1 MNRKKIRLLKIIFK
15 IFIMTFIIF
24 IIIGFVLIKSK
35 LITLLSLSKV
45 DDHPLYIMT
54 YDGGYHFDDY
64 LKVGSKNPQEFLKFF
79 YNKLL
84 ISNQNNIIKNY
95 KFACS
100 SFFSMNENNQY
111 IFGRNYDYLG
121 KYTSLILFT
130 KPPNGYASVSMVNI
144 EWAKNSNIFGKPNSH
159 PVTSWENRISLLA
172 APYFPFDGMNEYGL
186 VVSVNSVTRSK
197 ASFDPDKITIG
208 YTQAIRLMLDH
219 ARNIDEAVSL
229 LRQYNIDFITTNPQP
244 IQFHIAEAS
253 GKSVIVEFINGEI
266 VLVKS
271 DTTWQVATNFILEG
285 ISKPELFCNRYGLI
299 NKKLKEELG
308 KISDIEAM
316 DLLKQVSVDKST
328 NWSVLYNLNS
338 GQIQIVMG
346 MKYNHIEKI
355 KLMMKTGIITNIQ
368 L

>member
-1 MNRKKIRLLKIIFK
+1 MNGNKNMLLKIIFR
-15 IFIMTFIIF
+15 IFIMTLIIF

-35 LITLLSLSKV
+35 LITLLSLSKI
-45 DDHPLYIMT
+45 DDHPLYVMT

-64 LKVGSKNPQEFLKFF
+64 LKVGSKNLQEFEKFF

-84 ISNQNNIIKNY
+84 IFNRNNIINNY

-111 IFGRNYDYLG
+111 IFGRNYDVSG
-121 KYTSLILFT
+121 KHASLILFT
-130 KPPNGYASVSMVNI
+130 RPPNGYASVSMVDI
-144 EWAKNSNIFGKPNSH
+144 EWAKKTDIFGKPNSH
-159 PVTSWENRISLLA
+159 PVTSWGKRIALLA
-172 APYFPFDGMNEYGL
+172 APYFPYDGMNEYGL
-186 VVSVNSVTRSK
+186 VVSVNGVTRSK

-208 YTQAIRLMLDH
+208 FNQAIRLMLDH

-229 LRQYNIDFITTNPQP
+229 LNQYNIDFVTTNASP

-271 DTTWQVATNFILEG
+271 DTTWQVATNFIIG
-285 ISKPELFCNRYGLI
+285 DVSKPELFCNRYGLI
-299 NKKLKEELG
+299 NRKLKEESG
-308 KISDIEAM
+308 KISDKEAM
-316 DLLKQVSVDKST
+316 DLLKQVSFKST
-328 NWSVLYNLNS
+328 NWSLLYNLNS

-346 MKYNHIEKI
+346 TKYNHIEKI
-355 KLMMKTGIITNIQ
+355 KLMMKTGINTNIQ